1 MKKSEKTKLRI
12 LEATQELIREKG
24 VESASVRE
32 IAKRAEVNVASI
44 NYYFSKKENL
54 MGEILLL
61 LSDELFENIK
71 ERIDQEGESLNIE
84 DLGLKIYDVLKE
96 NEGLHSNYKKM
107 LFDSGIMNTKRV
119 KERAIKGTLTPGHSF
134 ILDFLKEKESSLE
147 HERISLHLWGL
158 IDQALYLAHGA
169 YGEVSGPLGHAHHY
183 VRESLIKSIQD
194 FGKVFM
200 KDPH

>member
-71 ERIDQEGESLNIE
+71 ERINQDGESSNIE
-84 DLGLKIYDVLKE
+84 DLASKIYDVLKE
-96 NEGLHSNYKKM
+96 NEGLTPTIKRCF
-107 LFDSGIMNTKRV
+107 LTSG
-119 KERAIKGTLTPGHSF
+119 L
-134 ILDFLKEKESSLE
+134 
-147 HERISLHLWGL
+147 
-158 IDQALYLAHGA
+158 
-169 YGEVSGPLGHAHHY
+169 
-183 VRESLIKSIQD
+183 
-194 FGKVFM
+194 
-200 KDPH
+200 